1 MKTFITRSATLAACA
16 TLLLAGA
23 AVQASADGTHG
34 TDQPAA
40 PDMVVINKASKTTTI
55 HNNVVGNNNNAAGN
69 DLAVGNNNVLG
80 TGHTVSQAPTSA
92 TSGSPLQFGLTN
104 ATNLPLH
111 VDYVQNGDNCPWINP
126 PVGQI
131 LQPGKSF
138 VLNMTNDLSAGIHC
152 ASFVVLSPTPN
163 PNNLRISIAFA
174 QDSFAGDMS
183 ATAPGSVG
191 LISTPGFL
199 DSNDVFQ
206 VTINCDSDAIAE
218 GLCKPNS

>member
-104 ATNLPLH
+104 ATNLP
-111 VDYVQNGDNCPWINP
+111 
-126 PVGQI
+126 
-131 LQPGKSF
+131 F
-138 VLNMTNDLSAGIHC
+138 M
-152 ASFVVLSPTPN
+152 
-163 PNNLRISIAFA
+163 SI
-174 QDSFAGDMS
+174 MYRM
-183 ATAPGSVG
+183 ATTARG
-191 LISTPGFL
+191 LIRQWARSFSRASRLCST
-199 DSNDVFQ
+199 
-206 VTINCDSDAIAE
+206 
-218 GLCKPNS
+218 